1 METARELAAAPGSPH
16 RAASTILAMIEA
28 LGVGHDYVAEGLA
41 PTPALTDTDLRVREG
56 EFLAM
61 VGPSG
66 CGKTTLLNAF
76 AGLVV
81 PTRGRVTI
89 GGEPVAGIRSDVG
102 YMFARDGLMP
112 WRTALDNVAFG
123 LELRG
128 VPAPERH
135 ERARTYLALVG
146 LEEFAE
152 HRRAEL
158 SQGMRQRVALARTL
172 ATEPTVI
179 LMDEPFAALDAQ
191 TKVIVQ
197 DEFLKIWER
206 SRRTVVF
213 VTHDIVEAV
222 TLADRVVV
230 FSERPGRI
238 IGEFPVGIPRPRSAS
253 GSHDAAFERLRTG
266 IWACLRRGMSG
277 SAP

>member
-1 METARELAAAPGSPH
+1 
-16 RAASTILAMIEA
+16 MIEA
-28 LGVGHDYVAEGLA
+28 AGVGHDYVVEGLA

-76 AGLVV
+76 AGLVA

-89 GGEPVAGIRSDVG
+89 GGEPVAGIRPDVG

-112 WRTALDNVAFG
+112 WRSALGNVAFG

-128 VPAPERH
+128 VPAEERR
-135 ERARTYLALVG
+135 ERARRYLALVG
-146 LEEFAE
+146 LEGFAE

-172 ATEPTVI
+172 ATEPAVM

-197 DEFLKIWER
+197 DEFLKIWAR

-230 FSERPGRI
+230 FSDRPGRI
-238 IGEFPVGIPRPRSAS
+238 IGEFPIDIPRPRSAS
-253 GSHDAAFERLRTG
+253 GSHDAAFERLRTE
-266 IWACLRRGMSG
+266 IWACLRRGMRG
-277 SAP
+277 SAR

>member
-1 METARELAAAPGSPH
+1 MPV
-16 RAASTILAMIEA
+16 IEA
-28 LGVGHDYVAEGLA
+28 SGVGHDYVVEGQA
-41 PTPALTDTDLRVREG
+41 PSPALIDMDLRVREG

-76 AGLVV
+76 AGLVA
-81 PTRGRVTI
+81 PTRGRVRI
-89 GGEPVAGIRSDVG
+89 GGEPVGGIRADVG

-112 WRTALDNVAFG
+112 WRSALDNVAFG

-128 VPAPERH
+128 VPAAERH
-135 ERARTYLALVG
+135 ERARRYLALVG
-146 LEEFAE
+146 LEKFAG

-172 ATEPTVI
+172 ATEPAVI

-197 DEFLKIWER
+197 DEFLKIWES

-222 TLADRVVV
+222 TLADRVIV
-230 FSERPGRI
+230 FSDRPGRI
-238 IGEFPVGIPRPRSAS
+238 IGEFAVNIPRPRSAS
-253 GSHDAAFERLRTG
+253 GSHDAAFERLRVD
-266 IWACLRRGMSG
+266 IWACLRQGMSAG
-277 SAP
+277 AR

>member
-1 METARELAAAPGSPH
+1 METRQATAP
-16 RAASTILAMIEA
+16 MIEA
-28 LGVGHDYVAEGLA
+28 RGVGHDYLSEGLA
-41 PTPALTDTDLRVREG
+41 SAPALVDTDLEVRDG

-66 CGKTTLLNAF
+66 CGKTTLLNAL

-81 PTRGRVTI
+81 PTRGRITI
-89 GGEPVAGIRSDVG
+89 GGQRVAGIRPDVG

-128 VPAPERH
+128 VGQGERR
-135 ERARTYLALVG
+135 ERALRYLTLVG
-146 LEEFAE
+146 LEAFAG

-172 ATEPTVI
+172 VTEPALI

-191 TKVIVQ
+191 TKLVVQ
-197 DEFLKIWER
+197 DEFLNIWER
-206 SRRTVVF
+206 FRRTVVF

-230 FSERPGRI
+230 FSGRPGRI
-238 IGEFPVGIPRPRSAS
+238 IGEFAINIPRPRSAS
-253 GSHDAAFERLRTG
+253 GAHDAAFERLRAD
-266 IWACLRRGMSG
+266 IWECLRRGSG
-277 SAP
+277 GSVG

>member
-1 METARELAAAPGSPH
+1 
-16 RAASTILAMIEA
+16 MIEA
-28 LGVGHDYVAEGLA
+28 RGVGHDYVAQGLA
-41 PTPALTDTDLRVREG
+41 PMAALVDTDIRVSEG

-66 CGKTTLLNAF
+66 CGKTTLLNAI

-81 PTRGRVTI
+81 PTRGCVTI
-89 GGEPVAGIRSDVG
+89 GARPVEGIRPDVG
-102 YMFARDGLMP
+102 YMFARDGLLP
-112 WRTALDNVAFG
+112 WRSALDNVAFG

-128 VPAPERH
+128 VPVAERR
-135 ERARTYLALVG
+135 ERARRYLALVG
-146 LEEFAE
+146 LEGFAE

-172 ATEPTVI
+172 ATEPSVM

-191 TKVIVQ
+191 TKVVVQ

-206 SRRTVVF
+206 FRRTVVF

-230 FSERPGRI
+230 FSGRPGRI
-238 IGEFPVGIPRPRSAS
+238 IGEFLIDMPRPRSAS
-253 GSHDAAFERLRTG
+253 GSHDAAFERLRVE
-266 IWACLRRGMSG
+266 IWACLQRGVSQA
-277 SAP
+277 AP

>member
-1 METARELAAAPGSPH
+1 
-16 RAASTILAMIEA
+16 MIEA
-28 LGVGHDYVAEGLA
+28 LSVGHDYVAEGLA
-41 PTPALTDTDLRVREG
+41 PTPALMDTDLRVREG

-66 CGKTTLLNAF
+66 CGKTTLLNAL
-76 AGLVV
+76 AGLVA

-89 GGEPVAGIRSDVG
+89 GGEPVAGIRPDVG

-112 WRTALDNVAFG
+112 WRSALDNVAFG

-128 VPAPERH
+128 VPARVRR
-135 ERARTYLALVG
+135 ERARRYLALVE
-146 LEEFAE
+146 LEGFAE

-172 ATEPTVI
+172 ATEPAVM

-230 FSERPGRI
+230 FSARPGRI
-238 IGEFPVGIPRPRSAS
+238 IGEFPVDIPRPRSAS
-253 GSHDAAFERLRTG
+253 GSHDAAFERLRTE
-266 IWACLRRGMSG
+266 IWACLRRGMGG
-277 SAP
+277 SAQ

>member
-1 METARELAAAPGSPH
+1 METTTERAAPEP
-16 RAASTILAMIEA
+16 AAFAAQAMIEVQR
-28 LGVGHDYVAEGLA
+28 VGHDYVAEGLA
-41 PTPALTDTDLRVREG
+41 PTPALIDTDLRVREG

-66 CGKTTLLNAF
+66 CGKTTLLNAI
-76 AGLVV
+76 AGLVK
-81 PTRGRVTI
+81 PTRGRVAI
-89 GGEPVAGIRSDVG
+89 GGRPVEGIREDVS

-112 WRTALDNVAFG
+112 WKSALDNVAFG

-128 VPAPERH
+128 VPLDRRR
-135 ERARTYLALVG
+135 ERAREYLALVG
-146 LEEFAE
+146 LESFAE
-152 HRRAEL
+152 HRRSEL

-172 ATEPTVI
+172 AIEPSVI

-206 SRRTVVF
+206 HRRTVVF

-222 TLADRVVV
+222 TLADRAVV
-230 FSERPGRI
+230 FSGRPGRI
-238 IGEFPVGIPRPRSAS
+238 IGVFPIGIPRPRSAS
-253 GSHDAAFERLRTG
+253 GSHDAAFERLRSE
-266 IWACLRRGMSG
+266 IWTCLRQGMGAGAS
-277 SAP
+277 

>member
-1 METARELAAAPGSPH
+1 METKRAAA
-16 RAASTILAMIEA
+16 TMIA
-28 LGVGHDYVAEGLA
+28 VRGVGHDYVAEGL
-41 PTPALTDTDLRVREG
+41 PPVPALIDTDLEVHEG

-66 CGKTTLLNAF
+66 CGKTTLLNAL
-76 AGLVV
+76 AGLVT
-81 PTRGRVTI
+81 PTRGVMTI
-89 GGEPVAGIRSDVG
+89 GARRVRGIGADVG

-112 WRTALDNVAFG
+112 WRSAIDNVAFG

-128 VPAPERH
+128 VGPAERR
-135 ERARTYLALVG
+135 ERALRYLRLVG
-146 LEEFAE
+146 LEAFAD

-172 ATEPTVI
+172 ATEPAVI

-191 TKVIVQ
+191 TKLIVQ

-206 SRRTVVF
+206 DRRTVVF

-230 FSERPGRI
+230 FSGRPGRI
-238 IGEFPVGIPRPRSAS
+238 IGEFPIDMPRPRTAS
-253 GSHDAAFERLRTG
+253 GAHDATFEHLRTA
-266 IWACLRRGMSG
+266 IWACLRGG
-277 SAP
+277 VQGGPA

>member
-1 METARELAAAPGSPH
+1 
-16 RAASTILAMIEA
+16 MIEA
-28 LGVGHDYVAEGLA
+28 AGVGHDYVVEGLA

-76 AGLVV
+76 AGLVA

-89 GGEPVAGIRSDVG
+89 GGQPVAGIRPDVG

-112 WRTALDNVAFG
+112 WRSALGNVAFG

-128 VPAPERH
+128 VPADERR
-135 ERARTYLALVG
+135 ERARRYLALVG
-146 LEEFAE
+146 LEGFAE

-172 ATEPTVI
+172 ATEPAVM
-179 LMDEPFAALDAQ
+179 LMDEPLAALDAQ

-230 FSERPGRI
+230 FSGRPGRI
-238 IGEFPVGIPRPRSAS
+238 IGEFPIDIPRPRSAS
-253 GSHDAAFERLRTG
+253 GSHDTAFERLRTG

-277 SAP
+277 SAR

>member
-1 METARELAAAPGSPH
+1 MPAAA
-16 RAASTILAMIEA
+16 ALAMIEA
-28 LGVGHDYVAEGLA
+28 SGVGHDYVAEGLA

-66 CGKTTLLNAF
+66 CGKTTLLNAL

-89 GGEPVAGIRSDVG
+89 GDEPVAGVRADVG

-112 WRTALDNVAFG
+112 WRSALDNVAFG

-128 VPAPERH
+128 VPARERH
-135 ERARTYLALVG
+135 ERARKYLALLG
-146 LEEFAE
+146 LDGFAE

-172 ATEPTVI
+172 ATEPAVM

-238 IGEFPVGIPRPRSAS
+238 IGEFPIGIPRPRSAS
-253 GSHDAAFERLRTG
+253 GSHDAEFERLRTE
-266 IWACLRRGMSG
+266 IWACLRRGMG
-277 SAP
+277 GGAR

>member
-1 METARELAAAPGSPH
+1 METTLEPAAA
-16 RAASTILAMIEA
+16 MISA
-28 LGVGHDYVAEGLA
+28 RGVGHDYTAEGLA
-41 PTPALTDTDLRVREG
+41 PTPALIDTDLQVREG

-66 CGKTTLLNAF
+66 CGKTTLLNAI
-76 AGLVV
+76 AGLVA
-81 PTRGRVTI
+81 PTRGRVTV
-89 GGEPVAGIRSDVG
+89 GGAPVAGIREDVG

-112 WRTALDNVAFG
+112 WKSALDNVAFG

-128 VPAPERH
+128 VPLAERR
-135 ERARTYLALVG
+135 ERARKYLALVG
-146 LEEFAE
+146 LEAFAE

-172 ATEPTVI
+172 ATEPKVI

-206 SRRTVVF
+206 DRRTVVF

-222 TLADRVVV
+222 TLADRAVV
-230 FSERPGRI
+230 FSGRPGRI
-238 IGEFPVGIPRPRSAS
+238 IGEFPIAIPRPRSAS
-253 GSHDAAFERLRTG
+253 GAHDAAFERLRTE
-266 IWACLRRGMSG
+266 IWTCLRQGMDG
-277 SAP
+277 GAR

>member
-1 METARELAAAPGSPH
+1 MAHETNSPD
-16 RAASTILAMIEA
+16 RATDDSNAMIHA
-28 LGVGHDYVAEGLA
+28 AGVGHYYAPEGLA
-41 PTPALTDTDLRVREG
+41 PMAALIDTDLRVREG

-61 VGPSG
+61 IGPSG
-66 CGKTTLLNAF
+66 CGKTTLLNAI
-76 AGLVV
+76 AGLVT

-89 GGEPVAGIRSDVG
+89 GGRPVEGICADVG

-112 WRTALDNVAFG
+112 WRSAADNVAFG

-128 VPAPERH
+128 LPA
-135 ERARTYLALVG
+135 ARRREQAREYLALVG
-146 LEEFAE
+146 LEGFAE

-172 ATEPTVI
+172 ATEPAVI

-191 TKVIVQ
+191 TKVVVQ

-206 SRRTVVF
+206 FRRTVVF
-213 VTHDIVEAV
+213 VTHDIVEAI

-230 FSERPGRI
+230 FSGRPGRI
-238 IGEFPVGIPRPRSAS
+238 IGEFQIDIPRPRSAS
-253 GSHDAAFERLRTG
+253 GSHDAAFERLRTE
-266 IWACLRRGMSG
+266 IWACLRRGMNAG
-277 SAP
+277 VQ

>member
-1 METARELAAAPGSPH
+1 
-16 RAASTILAMIEA
+16 MIEA
-28 LGVGHDYVAEGLA
+28 RGVGHDYTAEGLA
-41 PTPALTDTDLRVREG
+41 PTPALVETDLHVREG

-66 CGKTTLLNAF
+66 CGKTTLLNAL
-76 AGLVV
+76 AGLVI
-81 PTRGRVTI
+81 PTRGRMTI
-89 GGEPVAGIRSDVG
+89 GGRPVDGIRSDVG

-112 WRTALDNVAFG
+112 WRSALDNVAFG

-128 VPAPERH
+128 IPAAERR
-135 ERARTYLALVG
+135 ERARRYLALVG
-146 LEEFAE
+146 LDGFAD
-152 HRRAEL
+152 HRRGEL

-172 ATEPTVI
+172 ATEPSVI

-206 SRRTVVF
+206 DRRTVVF

-222 TLADRVVV
+222 TLADRAVV
-230 FSERPGRI
+230 FSGRPGRI
-238 IGEFPVGIPRPRSAS
+238 IGDFPIDIPRPRSAT
-253 GSHDAAFERLRTG
+253 GAHDAAFERLRTE
-266 IWACLRRGMSG
+266 IWACLRRGMNG
-277 SAP
+277 DAA

>member
-1 METARELAAAPGSPH
+1 
-16 RAASTILAMIEA
+16 MIEA
-28 LGVGHDYVAEGLA
+28 AGVGHDYVVEGLA

-76 AGLVV
+76 AGLVA

-89 GGEPVAGIRSDVG
+89 GGEPVAGIRPDVG

-112 WRTALDNVAFG
+112 WRSALGNVAFG

-128 VPAPERH
+128 VPAEERR
-135 ERARTYLALVG
+135 ERARRYLALVG
-146 LEEFAE
+146 LEGFAE

-172 ATEPTVI
+172 ATEPAVM

-230 FSERPGRI
+230 FSDRPGRI
-238 IGEFPVGIPRPRSAS
+238 IGEFPIDIPRPRSAS
-253 GSHDAAFERLRTG
+253 GSHDAAFERLRTE
-266 IWACLRRGMSG
+266 IWACLRRGMRG
-277 SAP
+277 SAR

>member
-1 METARELAAAPGSPH
+1 
-16 RAASTILAMIEA
+16 MIEA

-41 PTPALTDTDLRVREG
+41 PTPALVDTDLRVREG

-66 CGKTTLLNAF
+66 CGKTTLLNAL
-76 AGLVV
+76 AGLVA
-81 PTRGRVTI
+81 PTRGRVSI
-89 GGEPVAGIRSDVG
+89 GGRPVDGIRADVG

-112 WRTALDNVAFG
+112 WRSALDNVAFG

-128 VPAPERH
+128 LPAAERR
-135 ERARTYLALVG
+135 ERARRYLQLVG
-146 LEEFAE
+146 LEGFAE
-152 HRRAEL
+152 HRRSEL

-172 ATEPTVI
+172 ATEPAVV

-197 DEFLKIWER
+197 DEFLKIWEQY
-206 SRRTVVF
+206 RRTVVF

-230 FSERPGRI
+230 FSRRPGRI
-238 IGEFPVGIPRPRSAS
+238 VGEFPVDFPRPRTAS
-253 GSHDAAFERLRTG
+253 GAHDAAFERLRTR
-266 IWACLRRGMSG
+266 IWDCLRRGMG
-277 SAP
+277 DGAT